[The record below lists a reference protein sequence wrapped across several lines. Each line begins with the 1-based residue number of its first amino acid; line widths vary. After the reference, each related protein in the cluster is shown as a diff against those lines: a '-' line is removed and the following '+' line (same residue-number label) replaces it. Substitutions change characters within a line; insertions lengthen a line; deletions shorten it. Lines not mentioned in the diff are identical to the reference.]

1 MIERYRWE
9 MTGRGTLAGLFSGE
23 DLSVGMAS
31 PTGTDHILRAEYRL
45 VLPAA

>member
-31 PTGTDHILRAEYRL
+31 PTGTARSWYIPFRR
-45 VLPAA
+45 VLAA